1 MTTQRAL
8 LALALLAGTVAGAI
22 YYFATQRVAVVFATE
37 HLSPGRP
44 ISYDDLEVRWLP
56 ADAVP
61 ADALSDSTSAIGLF
75 PRGPVWPGQIVLGGS
90 LTRTTATFESGLVPP
105 TGYRAV
111 AVPVAAHQ
119 ALGGAIA
126 PGARV
131 DVIAVPLPGRGAPEG
146 IAELL
151 TEAALVIDVRGEHG
165 GTIGPVEESRSAI
178 SARERIGSVVIAV
191 GASEELLIA
200 ERIATSSF
208 VLVLVPP
215 LP

>member
-1 MTTQRAL
+1 VTTQRAL
-8 LALALLAGTVAGAI
+8 LVLAILAGLVSGAI
-22 YYFATQRVAVVFATE
+22 YHSASERVGVVFAST
-37 HLSPGRP
+37 HLSPGRA
-44 ISYDDLEVRWLP
+44 ITESDVELRWLP

-61 ADALSDSTSAIGLF
+61 ADALTDTVAAIGRF
-75 PRGPVWPGQIVLGGS
+75 PRGPLWPGQVLLAGS
-90 LTRTTATFESGLVPP
+90 VARTTAMFQSGLVPP

-111 AVPVAAHQ
+111 AIPVAAHQ

-131 DVIAVPLPGRGAPEG
+131 DVIAVPLPGREQDEG
-146 IAELL
+146 LAELL

-165 GTIGPVEESRSAI
+165 GPITPDDTAGSAV
-178 SARERIGSVVIAV
+178 APRERLGSVVIAV
-191 GASEELLIA
+191 AASEELMIA
-200 ERIATSSF
+200 ERIARSAF

>member
-1 MTTQRAL
+1 VTTQRAL
-8 LALALLAGTVAGAI
+8 LVLAILAGAVSGAI
-22 YYFATQRVAVVFATE
+22 YYSASARVGVLFATT

-44 ISYDDLEVRWLP
+44 IGEGDVEFRWLP

-61 ADALSDSTSAIGLF
+61 PDALTDTVAAIGHF
-75 PRGPVWPGQIVLGGS
+75 PRGPMWPGQVLLAGS
-90 LTRTTATFESGLVPP
+90 LARASATFESGLVPP

-111 AVPVAAHQ
+111 AIPVAAHQ

-131 DVIAVPLPGRGAPEG
+131 DVIAVPLPGREQVEAL
-146 IAELL
+146 AELL
-151 TEAALVIDVRGEHG
+151 TEAALVIDVRGEYG
-165 GTIGPVEESRSAI
+165 GPIAGGEPSRSAI
-178 SARERIGSVVIAV
+178 AAPERLGSVVIAV
-191 GASEELLIA
+191 GASEELMIA
-200 ERIATSSF
+200 ERIATRSF

>member
-1 MTTQRAL
+1 MTAQRAFL
-8 LALALLAGTVAGAI
+8 VLALLAGAVSGAI
-22 YYFATQRVAVVFATE
+22 YYSASERVGVVFAAT

-44 ISYDDLEVRWLP
+44 IADSDLEVRWLP

-61 ADALSDSTSAIGLF
+61 AGALTDRAAAVGRF
-75 PRGPVWPGQIVLGGS
+75 PRGPLWPGQVLLAGA
-90 LTRTTATFESGLVPP
+90 LARTTATFESGLVPP

-111 AVPVAAHQ
+111 AIPVMAHQ

-131 DVIAVPLPGRGAPEG
+131 DVIAIPLPGREQVEG
-146 IAELL
+146 LAELL

-165 GTIGPVEESRSAI
+165 GPITTADTAGSGVAP
-178 SARERIGSVVIAV
+178 RERLGSVVIAV
-191 GASEELLIA
+191 GASEELMIA
-200 ERIATSSF
+200 ERIARSSF

>member
-8 LALALLAGTVAGAI
+8 LVLAMVAGAVSGAI
-22 YYFATQRVAVVFATE
+22 YYSASQRVGVLFAAV
-37 HLSPGRP
+37 HLSPGQP
-44 ISYDDLEVRWLP
+44 IAERDIEMRWLP
-56 ADAVP
+56 TDAVP
-61 ADALSDSTSAIGLF
+61 ANALTEPAAAIGRF
-75 PRGPVWPGQIVLGGS
+75 PRAPLWPGQVLMASS
-90 LTRTTATFESGLVPP
+90 LALTTATFESGLIPP

-111 AVPVAAHQ
+111 AIPVAAHQ

-131 DVIAVPLPGRGAPEG
+131 DVIAVPLPGRDQAERL
-146 IAELL
+146 AELL

-165 GTIGPVEESRSAI
+165 GPIRRMGPSTAI
-178 SARERIGSVVIAV
+178 VVPERLGSVVIAV
-191 GASEELLIA
+191 GRSEELMIA

>member
-8 LALALLAGTVAGAI
+8 LVLAILSGAVSGAI
-22 YYFATQRVAVVFATE
+22 YLSASERVGVVFAST

-44 ISYDDLEVRWLP
+44 IAPSDVEIRWLP
-56 ADAVP
+56 VDAVP
-61 ADALSDSTSAIGLF
+61 ADALTDTVAAIGHF
-75 PRGPVWPGQIVLGGS
+75 PRGPLWPGQLLLAGS
-90 LTRTTATFESGLVPP
+90 LARTTATFESGLVPP

-111 AVPVAAHQ
+111 AIPVAAHQ

-131 DVIAVPLPGRGAPEG
+131 DVIAVPLPGREQDEG
-146 IAELL
+146 LAELL
-151 TEAALVIDVRGEHG
+151 TEAALVIDVRGEYG
-165 GTIGPVEESRSAI
+165 GSIALGDIGVSEVA
-178 SARERIGSVVIAV
+178 ARERLGSVVIAV
-191 GASEELLIA
+191 GPSEELMIA
-200 ERIATSSF
+200 ERIARSSF

>member
-8 LALALLAGTVAGAI
+8 LALAILAGAVSGAI
-22 YYFATQRVAVVFATE
+22 YYSASQRVGVVFAST

-44 ISYDDLEVRWLP
+44 IAESDIEVRWLP

-61 ADALSDSTSAIGLF
+61 AGALTDTFAAIGHF
-75 PRGPVWPGQIVLGGS
+75 PRGPLWPGQVLLAGS
-90 LTRTTATFESGLVPP
+90 LARTTATFESGLVPP

-111 AVPVAAHQ
+111 AIPVAAHQ

-131 DVIAVPLPGRGAPEG
+131 DVIAIPLPGRQQEEG
-146 IAELL
+146 LAELL

-165 GTIGPVEESRSAI
+165 GPMAPGDTAGSAI
-178 SARERIGSVVIAV
+178 AVRERLGSVVIAV
-191 GASEELLIA
+191 GPSEELMIA
-200 ERIATSSF
+200 ERIARSSF

>member
-8 LALALLAGTVAGAI
+8 LVLAIVAGAVSGAI
-22 YYFATQRVAVVFATE
+22 YYAATQRTPVLFVAQHV
-37 HLSPGRP
+37 SPGRA
-44 ISYDDLEVRWLP
+44 IDHEDVEMRWLP

-61 ADALSDSTSAIGLF
+61 ADALADTGAAVGRF
-75 PRGPVWPGQIVLGGS
+75 PRGPMWPGQILLAGA
-90 LTRTTATFESGLVPP
+90 LARTSATFESGLIPP

-111 AVPVAAHQ
+111 AVPVSAHQ

-131 DVIAVPLPGRGAPEG
+131 DVIAIPLPGRDQAEVL
-146 IAELL
+146 AELL

-165 GTIGPVEESRSAI
+165 GPIGQEDPSSQVIGAP
-178 SARERIGSVVIAV
+178 ERLGSVVIAV
-191 GASEELLIA
+191 APSEELMIA

-215 LP
+215 IP

>member
-1 MTTQRAL
+1 M
-8 LALALLAGTVAGAI
+8 
-22 YYFATQRVAVVFATE
+22 
-37 HLSPGRP
+37 
-44 ISYDDLEVRWLP
+44 
-56 ADAVP
+56 
-61 ADALSDSTSAIGLF
+61 
-75 PRGPVWPGQIVLGGS
+75 
-90 LTRTTATFESGLVPP
+90 FESGLVPP

-111 AVPVAAHQ
+111 AIPVAPHQ

-131 DVIAVPLPGRGAPEG
+131 DVIAVPLPGREQDEG

-165 GTIGPVEESRSAI
+165 GPIASDDTVGPAVAP
-178 SARERIGSVVIAV
+178 RERLGSVVIAV
-191 GASEELLIA
+191 GASEELMIA
-200 ERIATSSF
+200 ERIARSSF

>member
-1 MTTQRAL
+1 MSTQRAL
-8 LALALLAGTVAGAI
+8 LALAIAAGAVSGAI
-22 YYFATQRVAVVFATE
+22 YYSSTQRVQVLFAAT

-44 ISYDDLEVRWLP
+44 IAQDDLEVRWLP

-61 ADALSDSTSAIGLF
+61 ADALTQADPAIGRY
-75 PRGPVWPGQIVLGGS
+75 PRGPIWPGQILIAGS
-90 LTRTTATFESGLVPP
+90 LMRATATFESGLVPP

-131 DVIAVPLPGRGAPEG
+131 DVISVPLPGRDVSEG
-146 IAELL
+146 LAELL
-151 TEAALVIDVRGEHG
+151 TEAALVLDVRGEFG
-165 GTIGPVEESRSAI
+165 GAIRAEEPSA
-178 SARERIGSVVIAV
+178 SQVAARERLGSVVIAV

-200 ERIATSSF
+200 ERIATSLF

>member
-8 LALALLAGTVAGAI
+8 LALAIVAGAVSGAI
-22 YYFATQRVAVVFATE
+22 YYSASERVGVLFATT

-44 ISYDDLEVRWLP
+44 IAEGDVEFRWLP

-61 ADALSDSTSAIGLF
+61 PDALTDTVAAIGRF
-75 PRGPVWPGQIVLGGS
+75 PRGPIWPGQL
-90 LTRTTATFESGLVPP
+90 LLAAALARTSATFESGLVPP

-111 AVPVAAHQ
+111 AIPVAAHQ

-131 DVIAVPLPGRGAPEG
+131 DVIAVPLPGRDQTDGL
-146 IAELL
+146 AELL

-165 GTIGPVEESRSAI
+165 GPIGRDDPSTSTIA
-178 SARERIGSVVIAV
+178 ARERLGSVVIAV
-191 GASEELLIA
+191 GPSEEMMIA
-200 ERIATSSF
+200 ERIASRSF

>member
-1 MTTQRAL
+1 VTTQRAL
-8 LALALLAGTVAGAI
+8 LILAIVAGAVSGAI
-22 YYFATQRVAVVFATE
+22 YYSSSQRVGVLFATE

-44 ISYDDLEVRWLP
+44 IDESDVEMRWLP

-61 ADALSDSTSAIGLF
+61 ADALTDAAAAIGRF
-75 PRGPVWPGQIVLGGS
+75 PRGPLWPGQLLVAGS
-90 LTRTTATFESGLVPP
+90 LARTSAMFESGLVPP

-111 AVPVAAHQ
+111 AIPVEAHQ

-131 DVIAVPLPGRGAPEG
+131 DVIAVPLPGRDQTEHL
-146 IAELL
+146 AELL

-165 GTIGPVEESRSAI
+165 GPIGPNDPAAPPI
-178 SARERIGSVVIAV
+178 AARERLGSVVIAV
-191 GASEELLIA
+191 GASEELMIA
-200 ERIATSSF
+200 ARIVTSSF
-208 VLVLVPP
+208 VLVPP

>member
-8 LALALLAGTVAGAI
+8 LVLAILAGAVSGAI
-22 YYFATQRVAVVFATE
+22 YYSASERVGVVFAVN

-44 ISYDDLEVRWLP
+44 IAESDVEIRWLP

-61 ADALSDSTSAIGLF
+61 ADALTDTVAAIGRF
-75 PRGPVWPGQIVLGGS
+75 PRGPLWPGQVLLAGS
-90 LTRTTATFESGLVPP
+90 LARSTATFESGLVPP
-105 TGYRAV
+105 TGYRAL
-111 AVPVAAHQ
+111 AIPVAAHQ

-131 DVIAVPLPGRGAPEG
+131 DVIAVPLPGREQDAGL
-146 IAELL
+146 AELL

-165 GTIGPVEESRSAI
+165 GPITRDDPAGSAV
-178 SARERIGSVVIAV
+178 APRERLGSVVIAV
-191 GASEELLIA
+191 GPSEELMIA
-200 ERIATSSF
+200 ERIARSSF

-215 LP
+215 FP

>member
-8 LALALLAGTVAGAI
+8 LVLAIIAGAVAGAI
-22 YYFATQRVAVVFATE
+22 YYSTSQRVGVLFAAE

-44 ISYDDLEVRWLP
+44 IADSEVEMRWLP

-61 ADALSDSTSAIGLF
+61 ADALTDAAAAIGRF
-75 PRGPVWPGQIVLGGS
+75 PRGPMWPGQLLLAGS
-90 LTRTTATFESGLVPP
+90 LARTSAMFESGLTPP

-111 AVPVAAHQ
+111 AIPVAAHQ

-131 DVIAVPLPGRGAPEG
+131 DVIAVPLPGRAEAAGL
-146 IAELL
+146 AELL
-151 TEAALVIDVRGEHG
+151 TEASLVIDVRGEHG
-165 GTIGPVEESRSAI
+165 GPIGWDDPSSSAI
-178 SARERIGSVVIAV
+178 AARERLGSVVIAV
-191 GASEELLIA
+191 GASEELMIA
-200 ERIATSSF
+200 ERIATCSF

>member
-8 LALALLAGTVAGAI
+8 LVLAILAGAVSGAI
-22 YYFATQRVAVVFATE
+22 YHSATQRVSVVFAAT

-44 ISYDDLEVRWLP
+44 IAERDIEVRWLP
-56 ADAVP
+56 ADAAP
-61 ADALSDSTSAIGLF
+61 AGAVTDTAAAIGHF
-75 PRGPVWPGQIVLGGS
+75 PRGPLWPGQVLLAGA
-90 LTRTTATFESGLVPP
+90 LARTTATFESGLVPP
-105 TGYRAV
+105 TGYRAL
-111 AVPVAAHQ
+111 AIPVAAHQ

-131 DVIAVPLPGRGAPEG
+131 DVIAVPLPGRGQDEG
-146 IAELL
+146 VAELL

-165 GTIGPVEESRSAI
+165 GPIASGDTAPAAVAP
-178 SARERIGSVVIAV
+178 RERLGSVVIAV
-191 GASEELLIA
+191 GASLELMIA
-200 ERIATSSF
+200 ERIARSSF

>member
-8 LALALLAGTVAGAI
+8 LVLAILAGAVSGAI
-22 YYFATQRVAVVFATE
+22 YYTASERVGVVFAAT
-37 HLSPGRP
+37 HLSPGKP
-44 ISYDDLEVRWLP
+44 IAESDLEIRWLP

-61 ADALSDSTSAIGLF
+61 ADALTEMVTAIGHF
-75 PRGPVWPGQIVLGGS
+75 PRGPLWPGQVLLAGS
-90 LTRTTATFESGLVPP
+90 LARTTAMFESGLVPP

-111 AVPVAAHQ
+111 AIPVAAHQ

-131 DVIAVPLPGRGAPEG
+131 DVIAVPLPGREREEG
-146 IAELL
+146 LAELL

-165 GTIGPVEESRSAI
+165 GPVAWDDTARSGMAP
-178 SARERIGSVVIAV
+178 RERLGSVVIAV
-191 GASEELLIA
+191 GPSEELMIA
-200 ERIATSSF
+200 ERIARSSF

-215 LP
+215 IR